1 MAIHATHVVFQVRRA
16 QKIGVLFAELMATQA
31 TLGRLLARH
40 AGEAQDLVGIA
51 GFGVLLARTVAGFTT
66 LPLRTVALVQRR
78 LPVRAGLIALG
89 LLFMAGLAGVGADVL
104 LRINRRVLHFGAL
117 LSLLLIGGGLAGLR
131 GNSGTLVTPILPG
144 PGHAQRDQPQ
154 HKERQYEQPC
164 DYFS

>member
-66 LPLRTVALVQRR
+66 LPLRTMALVQRG
-78 LPVRAGLIALG
+78 LPVRPALIALG

-104 LRINRRVLHFGAL
+104 VRIDRRVLRFGSAL
-117 LSLLLIGGGLAGLR
+117 LALLLLGWSLAGLR
-131 GNSGTLVTPILPG
+131 GNSGTLVTPVLLPG
-144 PGHAQRDQPQ
+144 P
-154 HKERQYEQPC
+154 
-164 DYFS
+164 